1 MLNSNPQITV
11 IIPAYKAES
20 SIGYCV
26 QSLLN
31 QKQVDLEIIV
41 IEDGVYDNTYH
52 SLTQFD
58 HVRHV
63 QLLNNQGAQKA
74 RNYGLQLASYEFVM
88 FLDADDYH
96 EGELLKGLYEAIVFQ
111 NASAGFGC
119 QKIVNER
126 GGQRYFSPPEN
137 ESSLDVV
144 KRWLNGNSG
153 PNPSAILWKTAEVK
167 RIGGWNEDI
176 TRNQDGEIILRAML
190 EGCTVTQSY
199 DGFGVY
205 IQHDLPS
212 ISKNLQNHTFDSQS
226 QIEHYVLSK
235 INKDNGLSFLRPAL
249 NSFRLS
255 NAIKA
260 YNNNLDAMGNQWSK
274 KWKRNGGKFACLG
287 STFTI
292 KFVSTICFCLFGLR
306 LGCKVLNKIIVV
318 KQKFQKEFVDD

>member
-31 QKQVDLEIIV
+31 QEQVDLEIIV
-41 IEDGVYDNTYH
+41 IEDGVYDNTYY

-58 HVRHV
+58 QIRHV

-111 NASAGFGC
+111 NASVGFGC

-153 PNPSAILWKTAEVK
+153 PNPSSILWKTAEVK
-167 RIGGWNEDI
+167 RIGGWNEHI

-212 ISKNLQNHTFDSQS
+212 ISKDLQNHTFDSQS

-260 YNNNLDAMGNQWSK
+260 YNNNLDEIGWQWEK
-274 KWKRNGGKFACLG
+274 KWKNHGGLWAYTGDRSFLKV
-287 STFTI
+287 
-292 KFVSTICFCLFGLR
+292 VSLICYTLFGLR
-306 LGCKVLNKIIVV
+306 RGCKIFIRLVVLKHKLNG
-318 KQKFQKEFVDD
+318 